1 MFEEKI
7 IPVCGDIMLP
17 DLGISEHDRHR
28 LEQEVHLVF
37 HSAATVR
44 FEETLRFEEKIPFGG
59 TYGVGPKVCQSGATH
74 IVLSDRLDGLNH
86 IMRYMCSMICMERER
101 AMICMEREREQGE
114 GGERKR
120 ADLS

>member
-59 TYGVGPKVCQSGATH
+59 TWCGAKGVSVWCNTYCIIRSFRWIESYHA
-74 IVLSDRLDGLNH
+74 V
-86 IMRYMCSMICMERER
+86 YV
-101 AMICMEREREQGE
+101 
-114 GGERKR
+114 
-120 ADLS
+120 